1 MICSG
6 GLRPL
11 SDFTVALDPKPG
23 GHRPP
28 LKEVDWEV
36 LPPEEKRRRQG
47 LEPLF
52 KWLALIMDEFIRVPG
67 TKFKFGLDPLIGLI
81 PGIGDTGSAL
91 VSAFALIQAARLG
104 VPKILLARMS
114 LNILINE
121 VIGIVPVVGDAFS
134 FWFKSNARN
143 YQIIRDHTAA
153 PGGVSRRSD
162 WIFVVAV
169 LVLLFGTVCC
179 GLLVTFLFLREIGKL
194 LTGS

>member
-1 MICSG
+1 VELEQKSG
-6 GLRPL
+6 GR
-11 SDFTVALDPKPG
+11 
-23 GHRPP
+23 RPP
-28 LKEVDWEV
+28 LQEIEWEV
-36 LPPEEKRRRQG
+36 LPPGEKRRRQG

-52 KWLALIMDEFIRVPG
+52 KWISLIMDEFVRVPG

-81 PGIGDTGSAL
+81 PGLGDTGSAL

-114 LNILINE
+114 VNILINE
-121 VIGIVPVVGDAFS
+121 LIGIVPVVGDAFS

-143 YQIIRDHTAA
+143 YQIIKDHTAA

-169 LVLLFGTVCC
+169 LVLLFGIVCC
-179 GLLVTFLFLREIGKL
+179 GVIVSFLLLREIGRL
-194 LTGS
+194 LAGGH